1 MKYCGISLCTGTC
14 MFDFKCSK
22 ISDAYDAVREA
33 SADFGISVDL
43 CGVMDA
49 LVHMDEGRVVSYKKE
64 NLIITVREGEVQRW
78 EGQE

>member
-1 MKYCGISLCTGTC
+1 MKYFVISLCTGTY

-22 ISDAYDAVREA
+22 ISDAYNAIQEA

-43 CGVMDA
+43 CGVMAA
-49 LVHMDEGRVVSYKKE
+49 LVHMDEGRVISYKRG
-64 NLIITVREGEVQRW
+64 NLIITAREGEAQRW